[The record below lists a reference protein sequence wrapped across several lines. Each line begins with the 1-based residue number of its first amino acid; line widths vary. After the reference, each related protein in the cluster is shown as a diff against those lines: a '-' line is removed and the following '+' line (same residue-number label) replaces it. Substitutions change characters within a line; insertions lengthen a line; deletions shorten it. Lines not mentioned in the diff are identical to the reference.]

1 MFGWMTTPQPSS
13 LTCSANKLPHEHLP
27 DGKLPV
33 GALCCVNASNS
44 LATKKSLTHNTTSN
58 MNRLQHESSPYLLQ
72 HADNPVDWYPW
83 SEEAFARAQAENK
96 PVLVSIGYST
106 CHWCH
111 VMERE
116 SFENE
121 TVAAFMNQHFVN
133 IKVDR
138 EERPDVDQIYM
149 EVCQAITGSGGWPLN
164 SFLLPDG
171 RPFYAGTYFP
181 PRSFQNRPAWI
192 ELLQRVHQMYQND
205 YATLEKQAN
214 KLMDVLQQ
222 SERAVIKEEAI
233 GQPAGDVLTREAV
246 DEVFQRLQANFDTD
260 DGGLGGAPK
269 FPMTMSLRW
278 LLEYHYHS
286 GAPSALHQLDFS
298 LEKMI
303 RGGIYD
309 QIGGGFARYA
319 TDKAW
324 LIPHFE
330 KMLYDNALLLGLL
343 ADRYQF
349 SPNDRYR
356 QTIEETITWVER
368 EMQHPQEGF
377 YAALDADSEG
387 EEGKFY
393 VWHKKEIDQILSD
406 DAPLFNFVYGVTE
419 RGNWEGKTILW
430 QAHTLEE
437 AAAEFS
443 TSEKD
448 LREKLHR
455 SRQKLLAARAQRVRP
470 GLDDKQLL
478 SWNALMIT
486 AYAKCGQAL
495 QRTDYLD
502 RAQQKMAFLLDN
514 LQREHS
520 IFAHSWKNGPSTQEA
535 FLDDYAALIEALLT
549 LFEATQQKTYLRKAA
564 DLMDIVRTRFLDE
577 DTKMFYFTSKEQKDT
592 VVRKKDLYDSAVPSG
607 NATMCLNLWMLGRY
621 LDRADLREQ
630 AFTMIVQ
637 MQEAIQRFPS
647 SFARWARCFL
657 AQVFPGPEVAI
668 VGQNWSG
675 VLEDMQRVYWPNR
688 LVMAAEKQQQ
698 EFPLLAG
705 RQAADKKTLIF
716 VCKNYSCRLPVQTVT
731 EAMELLRESP

>member
-1 MFGWMTTPQPSS
+1 
-13 LTCSANKLPHEHLP
+13 
-27 DGKLPV
+27 
-33 GALCCVNASNS
+33 
-44 LATKKSLTHNTTSN
+44 

-72 HADNPVDWYPW
+72 HADNPVNWYPW
-83 SEEAFARAQAENK
+83 GEEAFQRAQTENK

-121 TVAAFMNQHFVN
+121 TVAAFMNQHFIN

-192 ELLQRVHQMYQND
+192 ELLQRIHHMYQND
-205 YATLEKQAN
+205 YATLEEQAG

-233 GQPAGDVLTREAV
+233 GQAADEVLTTEAV
-246 DEVFQRLQANFDTD
+246 DAIYERIQANFDAD
-260 DGGLGGAPK
+260 DGGFGGAPK
-269 FPMTMSLRW
+269 FPLTMSLRW
-278 LLEYHYHS
+278 LLEYHYHTGS
-286 GAPSALHQLDFS
+286 EPALQHLDFS
-298 LEKMI
+298 LNKMI

-324 LIPHFE
+324 LVPHFE
-330 KMLYDNALLLGLL
+330 KMLYDNALLLSLL
-343 ADRYQF
+343 ADRYQL
-349 SPNDRYR
+349 SPEAAYR
-356 QTIEETITWVER
+356 QTIEQTIDWVER
-368 EMQHPQEGF
+368 EMQHPEEGF

-393 VWHKKEIDQILSD
+393 VWHKKEIDQLLGD

-419 RGNWEGKTILW
+419 NGNWEGKTILW
-430 QAHTLEE
+430 QSHTPEE
-437 AAAEFS
+437 AMAEFS
-443 TSEKD
+443 VSEKD
-448 LREKLHR
+448 LSDSLQQ
-455 SRQKLLAARAQRVRP
+455 SRQKLLAARAERIRP

-495 QRTDYLD
+495 QRPDYLD
-502 RAQQKMAFLLDN
+502 RARQKMSFLLDK
-514 LQREHS
+514 LQRADGQ
-520 IFAHSWKNGPSTQEA
+520 FAHSWKNGPSGQEA
-535 FLDDYAALIEALLT
+535 FLDDYAALMEALLT
-549 LFEATQQKTYLRKAA
+549 LFEATQEKAYIRKAA
-564 DLMDIVRTRFLDE
+564 DLMEMVRSRFLDE
-577 DTKMFYFTSKEQKDT
+577 DTKMFYFTSAEQKDT

-607 NATMCLNLWMLGRY
+607 NSTMCLHLWMLGRY
-621 LDRADLREQ
+621 LDRSDYREQ
-630 AFTMIVQ
+630 AFTMLVQ
-637 MQEAIQRFPS
+637 MREALMRFPT
-647 SFARWARCFL
+647 SFARWARCFT
-657 AQVFPGPEVAI
+657 AQVFPGPEIAI
-668 VGQNWSG
+668 VGPAWSG
-675 VLEDMQRVYWPNR
+675 TWRELQQTYWPNR
-688 LVMAAEKQQQ
+688 LVMAAEAG
-698 EFPLLAG
+698 EETWPLLQDRTTAK
-705 RQAADKKTLIF
+705 DKTLIY
-716 VCKNYSCRLPVQTVT
+716 VCENYSCQLPVQSVP
-731 EAMELLRESP
+731 EAVDLMHKPSA